1 MHGQDRPVA
10 HTPNAKG
17 QWHDWEAHAR
27 GTAALA
33 RAFAEPFGA
42 GELAWWLGLWH
53 DLGKLD
59 PAWQAYVWTV
69 WRRLVPPK
77 TGPDH
82 AVAGAWLAERFSTI
96 GALAIAGHHQG
107 LPSPAN
113 YQQQPRGE
121 APHQE
126 VVAAAR
132 QLVPDIQ
139 PATLP
144 LPPDWAA
151 TGAGAD
157 LYGRMLFSALVDA
170 DSLDVQAHFHT
181 GPRSI
186 GTPAAWELD
195 APRGLGAPS
204 HGQAA
209 IPAAQGLHR
218 LRLPAG
224 VSDGAGLLGMALR
237 HVRTHRLSRVIFT
250 LAPGQPTTPLAATL
264 RTAIDDSHGQ
274 LVLEQHTSAYER
286 PSDPDATSL
295 ATARRAAQNW
305 DAPIIV
311 TTQEVLAAS
320 LFSNLPAAMRK
331 LHRLAR
337 SLLIVDDRHPLP
349 AGLRQSVLDVLGQ
362 LCAHFGATVILT
374 SHHWTTA
381 TPARHL
387 SCGNGERAD
396 RLQTLRA
403 RLDYP
408 GVAARSNRLLD
419 ATVEVT
425 VVHGPPDRQAVMLA
439 AISELTDS
447 RGPLDSAIRALQPFL
462 VSIRRD
468 DAERLAEQGL
478 IRWLIPGIGQWL
490 VGHRPTQRQSVTG
503 CSGGPQTAP

>member
-1 MHGQDRPVA
+1 MHGQQRPVA
-10 HTPNAKG
+10 HTPNANG

-33 RAFAEPFGA
+33 REFAAPFGA
-42 GELAWWLGLWH
+42 GELAGWLGLWH

-59 PAWQAYVWTV
+59 PAWQAYVWKV
-69 WRRLVPPK
+69 SRRLVPPK

-82 AVAGAWLAERFSTI
+82 ALAGAWLAERFSII

-107 LPSPAN
+107 LPSPVN
-113 YQQQPRGE
+113 YRQQPRGE
-121 APHQE
+121 AAHQA
-126 VVAAAR
+126 VMAAAR
-132 QLVPDIQ
+132 QLVPVIQ
-139 PATLP
+139 PTTLSR
-144 LPPDWAA
+144 PPVGAA
-151 TGAGAD
+151 DAGAD
-157 LYGRMLFSALVDA
+157 LFGRMLFSALVDA

-181 GPRSI
+181 GPRPTS
-186 GTPAAWELD
+186 TPLAAWELD
-195 APRGLGAPS
+195 APRQLGAPS

-209 IPAAQGLHR
+209 IPAAQGLYR

-224 VSDGAGLLGMALR
+224 VSDGVGLLEMALR
-237 HVRTHRLSRVIFT
+237 HARTHRLPRVIFA
-250 LAPGQPTTPLAATL
+250 LAPGQPTTPLSATL
-264 RTAIDDSHGQ
+264 RTAMDDPEGQ
-274 LVLEQHTSAYER
+274 LVLEQHASAYER

-337 SLLIVDDRHPLP
+337 SVLIVDDRHPLP
-349 AGLRQSVLDVLGQ
+349 GGLRQSVLDVLGE

-374 SHHWTTA
+374 SHHSTTTA
-381 TPARHL
+381 PARPV
-387 SCGNGERAD
+387 SCGNGEHAD
-396 RLQTLRA
+396 RLQALRA

-408 GVAARSNRLLD
+408 GVAARSARLLD
-419 ATVEVT
+419 TTVDITVE
-425 VVHGPPDRQAVMLA
+425 HGPPDRQALMLA

-447 RGPLDSAIRALQPFL
+447 RGPLDATVRALQPFL

-490 VGHRPTQRQSVTG
+490 VGHRPIKRQSAV
-503 CSGGPQTAP
+503 GG